1 MASLVGSAVLS
12 ARPMS
17 DSLIA
22 GLDQT
27 QLLGLYHSLVL
38 TRAAEE
44 RLEMLQKQGH
54 VTGEIYRS
62 LGQEA
67 GAAGAAFALNRQTDG
82 TGDFLAPTVRAAGA
96 LFLFGG
102 ELVDFFR
109 QYMGR
114 VTGPTEGKEANIH
127 WVDFQ
132 KGIIGPVSPLG
143 TMLEVMAGI
152 TLSFKVR
159 DESRVGMVFCGDDVS
174 STGAW
179 HEGLNFSAV
188 QRCPLILMV
197 EANQWAFSTATR
209 KNTRVRSFTEKAAGY
224 GIGSESVDGTDVI
237 AVYEAVSRAA
247 KRARAGK
254 GTQMVEL
261 RYYRRLGYA
270 QHDPQDYVDPDELAM
285 WVDRDPIDLFER
297 RILEEGWA
305 EESVLHKIN
314 IRAEEECRLVAEQA
328 TGEPVPDGRE
338 AVKGVYT
345 DTITQHPWTRTD
357 GPYRRDSSELN
368 T

>member
-1 MASLVGSAVLS
+1 MGSAALS
-12 ARPMS
+12 VWRMTN
-17 DSLIA
+17 SLIA

-27 QLLGLYHSLVL
+27 QLLALYHSLVL

-44 RLEMLQKQGH
+44 RLEMLQKQGY
-54 VTGEIYRS
+54 VTGGVYRS

-67 GAAGAAFALNRQTDG
+67 GAVGAAFALNRQTDG
-82 TGDFLAPTVRAAGA
+82 TGDFLSPTVRAAGA

-114 VTGPTEGKEANIH
+114 VTGPTGGKEANVH
-127 WVDFQ
+127 WVDLQ

-143 TMLEVMAGI
+143 TMVEVMAGI
-152 TLSFKVR
+152 ALSFKVR
-159 DESRVGMVFCGDDVS
+159 GESRVGMVFYGDGAS

-197 EANQWAFSTATR
+197 EANQWAFSTATN
-209 KNTRVRSFTEKAAGY
+209 KNTRVQSFTEKAAGY
-224 GIGSESVDGTDVI
+224 GIGSESVDGTDIV
-237 AVYEAVSRAA
+237 AVFEAVSRAA
-247 KRARAGK
+247 KRARSGG

-261 RYYRRLGYA
+261 MYYRRLGHA

-285 WVDRDPIDLFER
+285 WEDRDPIDLFEH
-297 RILEEGWA
+297 RILEGDWA
-305 EESVLHKIN
+305 TESVLHKIRR
-314 IRAEEECRLVAEQA
+314 RAEEECRLAAEQA
-328 TGEPVPDGRE
+328 VQEPVPDGRE
-338 AVKGVYT
+338 AVKGIYT
-345 DTITQHPWTRTD
+345 DTIIQHPWTRAD
-357 GPYRRDSSELN
+357 GPNRSDSSELN
-368 T
+368 R